1 MARSITALLLP
12 APDVDD
18 VANPWP
24 LIRAGILG
32 VLLLLLA
39 LGAWVAAAPLSGAV
53 IAPGVVKV
61 EMDKK
66 TVQHQEGGI
75 VGEIL
80 VRDGD
85 KVKAGQALLV
95 LKDVRVDASNELVQ
109 TQLDAEEAKAARLA
123 AEQTWAKAIVFP
135 AALMARS
142 TDPRVADL
150 LRTEHTLFATRRAAY
165 EAQLQLIRRQAAET
179 EAEIRIREQ
188 QVKADREAIRLQRVE
203 LEANEALI
211 RQGFVSKTRLL
222 TLQRTLAE
230 LESRMGENQA
240 EQSRARQKVDD
251 LRLRAETL
259 RSTYMQEAAAEL
271 RRTTA
276 QVFDLRE
283 RFRPAQDAQERQRI
297 LAPVDGEVVSLK
309 FTTIGAVIGP
319 RDPILDIVPENP
331 DLIIEAR
338 VRPHDINSVR
348 PNAQADVR
356 LTSFRARITPT
367 VEGQVAY
374 VSADRLTD
382 DRDDREGYYLAR
394 IRVTPAA
401 LRKAGDLRLQAGM
414 PAEAYIKTEE
424 RTALEYILTP
434 ITAFLQRSMREP

>member
-1 MARSITALLLP
+1 MRSMADASRP
-12 APDVDD
+12 AADLELIG
-18 VANPWP
+18 NPWP
-24 LIRAGILG
+24 LIRAGIAG
-32 VLLLLLA
+32 VVLLLLTV
-39 LGAWVAAAPLSGAV
+39 GAWLAAAPLSGAV
-53 IAPGVVKV
+53 IAPGLVKV
-61 EMDKK
+61 DMDRK

-85 KVKAGQALLV
+85 KVKAGQPLLI
-95 LKDVRVDASNELVQ
+95 LKDVRVDATNELVQ

-123 AEQTWAKAIVFP
+123 AEQTWAQAIVFP
-135 AALMARS
+135 PALMTRAS
-142 TDPRVADL
+142 DPRVADL
-150 LRTEHTLFATRRAAY
+150 LRTEHTVFATRRAAY
-165 EAQLQLIRRQAAET
+165 ESQLRLLRSQAAET
-179 EAEIRIREQ
+179 ESEIRIREQ
-188 QVKADREAIRLQRVE
+188 QLQADREAIRLQREE
-203 LEANEALI
+203 LDANEALI
-211 RQGFVSKTRLL
+211 RQGFVSKSRLL
-222 TLQRTLAE
+222 SLQRSLVE
-230 LESRMGENQA
+230 LESRMGENLA

-259 RSTYMQEAAAEL
+259 RTTYMQEAAGEL
-271 RRTTA
+271 RQTTA

-297 LAPVDGEVVSLK
+297 VAPADGEVVSLK
-309 FTTIGAVIGP
+309 FTSVGAVIGP

-338 VRPHDINSVR
+338 VRPHDINSVKPR
-348 PNAQADVR
+348 AQADVR

-367 VEGQVAY
+367 VEGEVVY

-382 DRDDREGYYLAR
+382 SRDDREGYYLAH

-401 LRKAGDLRLQAGM
+401 LRKAGDLKLQAGM

-424 RTALEYILTP
+424 RTALEYMLTP
-434 ITAFLQRSMREP
+434 LTAFLQRSMREP